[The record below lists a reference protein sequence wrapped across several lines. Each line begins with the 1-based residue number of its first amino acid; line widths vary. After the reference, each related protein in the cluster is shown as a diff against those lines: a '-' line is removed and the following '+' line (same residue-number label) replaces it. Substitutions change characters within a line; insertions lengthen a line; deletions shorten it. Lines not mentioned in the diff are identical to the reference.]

1 LMAEEHPRRSH
12 PPVRALEAYVN
23 RPLPPRRPRPLRRS
37 GFTAYAGGATPSGC
51 ATLRGGG
58 SEPSRS
64 GRDVLHNN
72 FQAGR
77 GLVKAE
83 LFLRLYTLWYKWVRP
98 HRSLGASPSL
108 KAER

>member
-1 LMAEEHPRRSH
+1 IVERWFR
-12 PPVRALEAYVN
+12 
-23 RPLPPRRPRPLRRS
+23 
-37 GFTAYAGGATPSGC
+37 
-51 ATLRGGG
+51 TLKERT
-58 SEPSRS
+58 
-64 GRDVLHNN
+64 GRFYHN

-98 HRSLGASPSL
+98 RRSLGASPSL